1 MEQSSTALERMLR
14 HALVAVVRLDHE
26 EAIDAVVE
34 AIAAGG
40 ITTVEITLTTPGAL
54 DALAR
59 WSARPELLVGAGSVM
74 STEDVA
80 RAVDHGALFIA
91 SPVCD
96 EAVVATTTAAG
107 CVAMPGAMTPTE
119 IVRARSVGADIVKV
133 FPMPADGAGYIRA
146 IRGPLPSVRLAPSGG
161 VRADTAASLLRAGAD
176 ALNVG
181 SWLTHEP
188 DGSISP
194 LAAITERATALCVA
208 AARYRSAPNAS

>member
-1 MEQSSTALERMLR
+1 MLR
-14 HALVAVVRLDHE
+14 HALVAVVRLDDE
-26 EAIDAVVE
+26 GAIDAVVE

-54 DALAR
+54 DAIAR
-59 WSARPELLVGAGSVM
+59 WSVQRDLLIGAGTAM
-74 STEDVA
+74 SAEDAA
-80 RAVDHGALFIA
+80 RAIGSGAAFIA
-91 SPVCD
+91 SPICD
-96 EAVVATTTAAG
+96 AAVVAATTAAG

-119 IVRARSVGADIVKV
+119 IVRAHSLGAGIVKV

-146 IRGPLPSVRLAPSGG
+146 IRGPLPTVRLAPSGD
-161 VRADTAASLLRAGAD
+161 VRSDTAAALLRAGAD

-194 LAAITERATALCVA
+194 YATIAERAAALCEAV
-208 AARYRSAPNAS
+208 ARYRGD